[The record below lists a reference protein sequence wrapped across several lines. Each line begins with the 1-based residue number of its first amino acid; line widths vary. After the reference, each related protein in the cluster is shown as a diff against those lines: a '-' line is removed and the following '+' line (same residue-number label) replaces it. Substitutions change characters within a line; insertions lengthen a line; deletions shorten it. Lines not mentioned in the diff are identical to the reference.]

1 MSDKTPFEKLEEQI
15 FGLSL
20 ERDVEQVP
28 FTLQNLLALINGVD
42 TEQMRKDLAPAIMVK
57 GIDPDTGREKDVSK
71 YAEGELAEL
80 DDIVVKARGDVPAQ
94 TVSDIIEASAG
105 VHKAMARLMDVYI
118 RLVVRAEIDGS
129 SSSGAE

>member
-1 MSDKTPFEKLEEQI
+1 M
-15 FGLSL
+15 

-80 DDIVVKARGDVPAQ
+80 DDIVVKARGDVPAH